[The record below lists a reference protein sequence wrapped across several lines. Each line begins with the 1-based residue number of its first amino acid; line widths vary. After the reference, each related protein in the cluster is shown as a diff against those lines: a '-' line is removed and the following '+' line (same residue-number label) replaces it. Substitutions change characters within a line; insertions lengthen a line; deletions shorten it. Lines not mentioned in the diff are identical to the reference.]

1 MNTILWQPGKER
13 VEQSGMFH
21 FLQAV
26 NREFSERMTTY
37 AELHQWSIAH
47 LEEFW
52 DFYRKYSG
60 IRFSRPPDEILSS
73 RTMPGARWFHGA
85 ELNYAEN
92 LLTAP
97 SEKIAVISKVEG
109 QPGTTLSY
117 GELAVQVKRFAC
129 SLLQRGIQPGDRVA
143 GFLPNIPET
152 LIAMLGTS
160 AVGAVWTSCSPD
172 FGPQGVRDRFGQ
184 VQPRVLVCTDGYT
197 YNGKSYSTLATL
209 NAILPDIASLNHI
222 VVVPFSKGSL
232 KDNPLQFGSVSSWEQ
247 FVGTQEPEEFAFRQV
262 PFDHPLFIMYSSG
275 TTGLPK
281 CIVHGTGGTLLQHH
295 KEHALHTDIGPE
307 DVVFYYTTCGW
318 MMWNWLAS
326 VLAQQATLVL
336 YEGSAGYPDLYALW
350 NLIDEAGITIFGT
363 SPKFISQNIKMGMN
377 PSQRSEFPSLRTVLS
392 TGSPLDKEC
401 FHWIYKNVKQDVQV
415 SSISGG
421 TDIISCFML
430 GNPMLAVRSE
440 EIQCLGLG
448 MDVVALDDN
457 NVVVFNQKGEL
468 TCRSPAPSMPV
479 RFWHDPEGSKYFKA
493 YFDKVPGH
501 WVHGDYIEI
510 KDTGGVI
517 VYGRSDTTLNPGG
530 IRIGTAEIY
539 RIVESMD
546 EIGDSL
552 VIGLEQ
558 DNDIRMVLFVV
569 LNKEGSP
576 LAPLKE
582 KIKQKIRAEATPRH
596 VPHEIYQVHEIP
608 KTLNGKKMESAIRD
622 LFQGQPLTNKSS
634 MVNRDCLKAF
644 EEIHSHRLAVKS
656 E

>member
-1 MNTILWQPGKER
+1 MDTILWQPGKER
-13 VEQSGMFH
+13 VEQSGMFY

-26 NREFSERMTTY
+26 NREFSQRMTTY
-37 AELHQWSIAH
+37 AELHQWSIEH

-52 DFYRKYSG
+52 EFYRKYSG
-60 IRFSRPPDEILSS
+60 IRFSRSPDAILSS
-73 RTMPGARWFHGA
+73 RPMPEARWFQGA

-92 LLTAP
+92 LLTAS
-97 SEKIAVISKVEG
+97 SEAIAVISKVEG
-109 QPGTTLSY
+109 QPGTSLTY
-117 GELAVQVKRFAC
+117 GELAVQVKRFAS
-129 SLLQRGIQPGDRVA
+129 SLLQRGVQPGDRVA
-143 GFLPNIPET
+143 GLLPNIPET

-160 AVGAVWTSCSPD
+160 AIGAVWTSCSPD

-184 VQPRVLVCTDGYT
+184 VQPRVLVCTEGYT
-197 YNGKSYSTLATL
+197 YNGKTYTVTETL
-209 NAILPDIASLNHI
+209 NAVLPDITSLNHI
-222 VVVPFSKGSL
+222 VVVPFFKGSL
-232 KDNPLQFGSVSSWEQ
+232 KKNLLQFDSVFSWEQ
-247 FVGTQEPEEFAFRQV
+247 FVGTQEPEEFSFHQV

-295 KEHALHTDIGPE
+295 KEHALHTDIGPK

-326 VLAQQATLVL
+326 VLAQQATIVL
-336 YEGSAGYPDLYALW
+336 YEGSAGYPDLNALW
-350 NLIDEAGITIFGT
+350 NLIDEVGITVFGT

-377 PSQRSEFPSLRTVLS
+377 PSRLSEFPSLRTLLS
-392 TGSPLDKEC
+392 TGSPLDQEC
-401 FHWIYKNVKQDVQV
+401 FHWIYKNVKKDVQV

-430 GNPMLAVRSE
+430 GNPMLPVRSE

-457 NVVVFNQKGEL
+457 NGVVFNQKGEL
-468 TCRSPAPSMPV
+468 ACRSPAPSMPV
-479 RFWHDPEGSKYFKA
+479 QFWNDPEGSKYFRA
-493 YFDKVPGH
+493 YFDKVPGN
-501 WVHGDYIEI
+501 WIHGDYIEI
-510 KDTGGVI
+510 KDYGGVI
-517 VYGRSDTTLNPGG
+517 VYGRSDATLNPGG

-539 RIVESMD
+539 RIVESMG
-546 EIGDSL
+546 EIVDSL

-569 LNKEGSP
+569 LNKEGSL

-582 KIKQKIRAEATPRH
+582 KIKQKIRTEATPRH
-596 VPHEIYQVHEIP
+596 VPHEIYEVHEVP
-608 KTLNGKKMESAIRD
+608 KTMNGKKMESALRD
-622 LFQGQPLTNKSS
+622 LFQGKALTNKSS
-634 MVNRDCLKAF
+634 MVNMDCLKEF
-644 EEIHSHRLAVKS
+644 EEIHSNRLAVKS